1 MFTGAP
7 FTGAGALF
15 IGAGALFTGAL
26 FTGAGAVVCTSVLS
40 LFLSHSLFLFVSV
53 SVPLPPG
60 LEKGSQYS
68 FQVAAMTANGT
79 GPVSDWYTA
88 ETPENDLDG
97 KKRERQRERGRESW
111 QGSVQQHVPP

>member
-1 MFTGAP
+1 MYRSTVYRSR
-7 FTGAGALF
+7 T
-15 IGAGALFTGAL
+15 T
-26 FTGAGAVVCTSVLS
+26 VYRSSVLS
-40 LFLSHSLFLFVSV
+40 FFLSHSLFLYVFV

-97 KKRERQRERGRESW
+97 KKRERQIERDRE
-111 QGSVQQHVPP
+111 V

>member
-1 MFTGAP
+1 M
-7 FTGAGALF
+7 LF
-15 IGAGALFTGAL
+15 
-26 FTGAGAVVCTSVLS
+26 SVTCSFSLS
-40 LFLSHSLFLFVSV
+40 FSLSSLSVSV
-53 SVPLPPG
+53 SVFDSLPPG

-97 KKRERQRERGRESW
+97 KKRER
-111 QGSVQQHVPP
+111 